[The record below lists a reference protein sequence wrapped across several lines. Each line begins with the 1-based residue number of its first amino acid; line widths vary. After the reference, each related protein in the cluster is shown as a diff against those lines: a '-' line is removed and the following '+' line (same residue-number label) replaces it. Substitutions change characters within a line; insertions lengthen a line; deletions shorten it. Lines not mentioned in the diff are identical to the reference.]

1 MILSIGVIG
10 GTVSAAPA
18 GSGTSA
24 AAAGS
29 GASAASAGPHGKA
42 RIVSEPFGTT
52 PDGTEVERYTLVNA
66 RGMRVRILTYGGIV
80 QSIEVPDRRGRFANV
95 ALGFATLEDYVE
107 RNSPYFGAI
116 IGRYANRIGGA
127 SFTLDGEEYTLA
139 ANDGENSLHGG
150 NKGFDKRV
158 WDATPVPPTRR
169 GVGLELAYTSPDG
182 EEGYPGTLTVE
193 VVYTLTNANELR
205 IDYRASTDA
214 PTIVNLTNH
223 SYFNL
228 QGEGTGS
235 ILDHWMK
242 IYARHYTPVDET
254 LIPTG
259 RIARV
264 AGTPMDFTRP
274 HRIGERIRNDFE
286 QLVIGRGYDHNY
298 VLKRRDDERLVRA
311 ARVGDPESG
320 RVLEI
325 FTTQPGMQFYSG
337 NFLDGTLIG
346 TGGRMY
352 RQSDGF
358 ALETQH
364 FPDSPHHP
372 NFPSTVLRPGEK
384 FRSTT
389 VYEFST
395 H

>member
-1 MILSIGVIG
+1 MVLSVGVVG

-18 GSGTSA
+18 APPLPS
-24 AAAGS
+24 
-29 GASAASAGPHGKA
+29 GKA
-42 RIVSEPFGTT
+42 SIESEPFGTT
-52 PDGTEVERYTLVNA
+52 PEGTEVERYTLVNA
-66 RGMRVRILTYGGIV
+66 RGMKVRILTYGGIV
-80 QSIEVPDRRGRFANV
+80 QSIEVPDRRGRFTNV
-95 ALGFATLEDYVE
+95 ALGFATLDDYVE

-150 NKGFDKRV
+150 LKGFDKRV
-158 WDATPVPPTRR
+158 WDATPVPPSDR
-169 GVGLELAYTSPDG
+169 GVGLELAYASPDG
-182 EEGYPGTLTVE
+182 EEGYPGTLTVG
-193 VVYTLTNANELR
+193 VVYTLTNTNRLR

-214 PTIVNLTNH
+214 PTVVNLTNH

-228 QGEGTGS
+228 QGEGTSS
-235 ILDHWMK
+235 ILDHLMQ
-242 IYARHYTPVDET
+242 IDARHYTPVDET

-259 RIARV
+259 EIAPV
-264 AGTPMDFTRP
+264 AGTPLDFTAP
-274 HRIGERIRNDFE
+274 HPIGERIRDNFE
-286 QLVIGRGYDHNY
+286 QLVIGRGYGHNW
-298 VLKRRDDERLVRA
+298 VLKRRDDKRLARA
-311 ARVGDPESG
+311 ARVSDPESG

-325 FTTQPGMQFYSG
+325 FTTEPGMQFYSG

-346 TGGRMY
+346 TGGKMY
-352 RQSDGF
+352 RQGDGF

-364 FPDSPHHP
+364 FPDSPNHP
-372 NFPSTVLRPGEK
+372 DFPSTVLRPGEK

-389 VYEFST
+389 VYQFSA